1 MGGIVNERITE
12 FSKKSPRVNS
22 GSKATPEHPPAFVS
36 VLVSMTTHFNATLA
50 LYAYRA
56 DKCARHVLNAKAI
69 HGPIT
74 SQ

>member
-12 FSKKSPRVNS
+12 FSILSPRVNS
-22 GSKATPEHPPAFVS
+22 DSKAMPEHPPAFAS
-36 VLVSMTTHFNATLA
+36 MLVSMTTHFNATLA

-56 DKCARHVLNAKAI
+56 DKCAKHVLNAKAI
-69 HGPIT
+69 PAPIT